1 MIKIKKA
8 DQHSVLFAVF
18 GFLINLLYAFYNGIL
33 ALTNHS
39 LWFSILCAYYIV
51 LSSMRFSIVLCNRL
65 KKNNAKDDIV
75 AFVMKLCGIL
85 LILLSFILAYANM
98 ISLSQNI
105 SIKHESIVMI
115 TIAFYTFYRI
125 TLIIIKYA
133 KRSSSQLLTVIRS
146 ISYAEA
152 AASILTLQ
160 RSMLVS
166 FGDMSAVN
174 RRIMNMI
181 TGAAVCLFVF
191 ITGILLIR
199 KGINGKDTSIW
210 QKLKL

>member
-8 DQHSVLFAVF
+8 DQHSVLFAVI
-18 GFLINLLYAFYNGIL
+18 GFLINLLYAFYNGVL

-39 LWFSILCAYYIV
+39 SWFGILSAYYII
-51 LSSMRFSIVLCNRL
+51 LSAMRFSIVLCNRL
-65 KKNNAKDDIV
+65 KKNNAKDDIES
-75 AFVMKLCGIL
+75 FVMKLCGIL
-85 LILLSFILAYANM
+85 LILLSVILAIANR

-105 SIKHESIVMI
+105 SIKYESIVMI

-125 TLIIIKYA
+125 TLIIFKSFRHSA
-133 KRSSSQLLTVIRS
+133 SRLQRAIRS

-174 RRIMNMI
+174 RRTMNMI
-181 TGAAVCLFVF
+181 TGAAVC
-191 ITGILLIR
+191 
-199 KGINGKDTSIW
+199 
-210 QKLKL
+210 